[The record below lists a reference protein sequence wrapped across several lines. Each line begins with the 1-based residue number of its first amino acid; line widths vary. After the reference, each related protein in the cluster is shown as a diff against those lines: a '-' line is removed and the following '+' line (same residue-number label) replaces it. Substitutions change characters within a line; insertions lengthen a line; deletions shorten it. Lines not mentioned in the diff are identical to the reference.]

1 MSKSIFLA
9 AAMAASILSFYLRR
23 AMAMVRIAPPPP
35 PPPPPVVGC
44 IVDCGPVGGGGDNN
58 GGNGGDITPLTPEE
72 EIARKEEVCNG
83 ALHGLRKVK
92 PAQVERF
99 TAEAGVSLVPLC
111 NSGAGHK
118 ANLDFSQVAELLSYI
133 AANPALMGPL
143 KAKGYGIDDVVG
155 LMIGGEQA
163 KLFVHKRS

>member
-1 MSKSIFLA
+1 MPKSFILA
-9 AAMAASILSFYLRR
+9 ASAVASVLLFTSGAMAVSVAIDT
-23 AMAMVRIAPPPP
+23 PP
-35 PPPPPVVGC
+35 PPPPPVVEDC
-44 IVDCGPVGGGGDNN
+44 MFHCGPDDGGGNN

-83 ALHGLRKVK
+83 ALHGLRKVS
-92 PAQVERF
+92 PTQVERF

-111 NSGAGHK
+111 NSGIGHK
-118 ANLDFSQVAELLSYI
+118 AALDFSQVAPLLNSI